1 MQENLDENQK
11 KDQEIFE
18 DENAGFKL
26 RNAVLGF
33 VISLFIIGFVV
44 FAFTVEP
51 VNYKPAIYLYPEN
64 TTQISV
70 KLDKTIKYKNVIPKY
85 KNGWYVEAEPNGVL
99 RDLQPKYTNC
109 EKLPYKEFGFEYSK
123 QACEINKYPYIYWD
137 GVQVVKP
144 VPKKNEGFI
153 VKSENIEDF
162 LSKKADELNFNK
174 EEKVEFVRYWNKKV
188 KNTGWK
194 QVKIYFLQN
203 EDVENYLPLY
213 IDPRP
218 DNINRVEIV
227 ITKAKKN
234 EKIKEQTLIPF
245 NRSGYTMVEWGGMI
259 LR

>member
-1 MQENLDENQK
+1 MQENLDENQNQN
-11 KDQEIFE
+11 QEVIE
-18 DENAGFKL
+18 EENAGYKL
-26 RNAVLGF
+26 RNAVFGF
-33 VISLFIIGFVV
+33 VIFLVIIGFVV
-44 FAFTVEP
+44 FALTVET
-51 VNYKPAIYLYPEN
+51 VNYKPAIYLYPKN

-70 KLDKTIKYKNVIPKY
+70 KLGKTIKYKNVIPQY
-85 KNGWYVEAEPNGVL
+85 KNGWYVEAEPNGDL
-99 RDLQPKYTNC
+99 KDLQPKYTNC

-162 LSKKADELNFNK
+162 LDKKADELNFNK
-174 EEKVEFVRYWNKKV
+174 EEKAEFVRYWNKKV

-218 DNINRVEIV
+218 DSINRVEIV